1 MHFTFVQKPQL
12 AFDIALKGV
21 MFSEVP
27 GLVGE
32 MKRRLLS
39 VITAEAVEPARVYID
54 MSQPFRNLLT
64 RKQGGRQ
71 GQLKVP
77 TTTLLHFPPPT
88 TLPTYFGALLQE
100 KGGAVPRS
108 LRCKILDTHT

>member
-1 MHFTFVQKPQL
+1 MHFTFVRKPQL
-12 AFDIALKGV
+12 SFDISLKGV

-32 MKRRLLS
+32 MKRRLLN

-54 MSQPFRNLLT
+54 LSQPFRNLYT

-71 GQLKVP
+71 GQLKVLRTFFSP
-77 TTTLLHFPPPT
+77 KHFHLHASLHHSTL
-88 TLPTYFGALLQE
+88 
-100 KGGAVPRS
+100 R
-108 LRCKILDTHT
+108 RR

>member
-1 MHFTFVQKPQL
+1 MHFTFVRKPHV
-12 AFDIALKGV
+12 AFDISLKGV

-32 MKRRLLS
+32 MKRRLLN

-54 MSQPFRNLLT
+54 LSQPFRNLYIK
-64 RKQGGRQ
+64 KQGGRQ

-77 TTTLLHFPPPT
+77 H
-88 TLPTYFGALLQE
+88 
-100 KGGAVPRS
+100 S
-108 LRCKILDTHT
+108 LFIPL